1 MKKGDDQMANLEPVY
16 NSEII
21 CPVCE
26 KKIKVAKVRSKFVKL
41 KKQDDDFCPHYES
54 VNPVL
59 YEAWVCSHCGYAA
72 HSTVFDNITP
82 NGRKAILER
91 ITSNWT
97 SRDFTGERNYEQALE
112 AFKIV
117 LYNLQVR
124 EAPYSEF
131 AKICLRIAWLYRY
144 MNMPEEEERFLKYS
158 YDYYKKVYTR
168 ESSKNSDLDE
178 FTIMYIIGV
187 LAKKLN
193 MIKDAVFWFSRL
205 VSFSADPAERSRIKP
220 IILQNAREQIY
231 QLRMEMKNE
240 DNPGDDN
247 KSEN

>member
-97 SRDFTGERNYEQALE
+97 SRDFTGERNYEQALSFQNCFVQFTGKGG
-112 AFKIV
+112 AIFRVCKN
-117 LYNLQVR
+117 LPQNSMALQVYEYAGGR
-124 EAPYSEF
+124 GKVSE
-131 AKICLRIAWLYRY
+131 I
-144 MNMPEEEERFLKYS
+144 FL
-158 YDYYKKVYTR
+158 
-168 ESSKNSDLDE
+168 
-178 FTIMYIIGV
+178 
-187 LAKKLN
+187 
-193 MIKDAVFWFSRL
+193 
-205 VSFSADPAERSRIKP
+205 
-220 IILQNAREQIY
+220 
-231 QLRMEMKNE
+231 
-240 DNPGDDN
+240 
-247 KSEN
+247 